1 MVTGNEYIFDNILQT
16 RDYILDFERQTLAN
30 DVYRQRPPMIV
41 HPLDFCGP
49 IEEQDIKPI
58 PIDSLDYPYAAY
70 FNHADDSKFI
80 MNRLMSGRYSLKPNL
95 KNRKFLFRGETKFH
109 NPCKPNLFRNAKKRY
124 FLDSMIHGDEM
135 FRLILSH
142 PLVQLLDIGVILNGI
157 HVRFEMN
164 LYGLIQHYYNKSSL
178 LDLTSDINVALF
190 FATQQYDWKTD
201 SYSPIEDEKHEYGV
215 LYYYN
220 IDINRDFQMQ
230 LNGEQLSTI
239 GLQVFPRSGM
249 QKGFLYTCGIN
260 CNFNN
265 LPQVKA
271 FRFKHNA
278 RIAQDIRDWADGGK
292 RLFPR
297 DILQTHWKSVTRDE
311 NTVSLDAI
319 RFNLTRNKNETINSI
334 YNKLIYDYHI
344 NVDDYKPV
352 LTAAELDEYYDEIKN
367 RNYWENFCSQIY
379 IPGDVDGKMMADLL
393 EIPNKPEYE
402 WAFRKGTMHTI
413 DYNKGYLLKKYKHIL
428 CKQ

>member
-1 MVTGNEYIFDNILQT
+1 MVTGNEYVFDDIFQAK
-16 RDYILDFERQTLAN
+16 DYILNLEKKTLAN
-30 DVYRQRPPMIV
+30 DIYRQKTPMVVRAPDFSRPAEV
-41 HPLDFCGP
+41 
-49 IEEQDIKPI
+49 QDIKPI
-58 PIDSLDYPYAAY
+58 PIDSFNYPYAAY
-70 FNHADDSKFI
+70 FNSTDDSKFI

-95 KNRKFLFRGETKFH
+95 KSRKFLFRGEAEFH
-109 NPCKPNLFRNAKKRY
+109 NPCKPNMFRDVKKKY
-124 FLDSMIHGDEM
+124 FLDSIIHGDEM

-178 LDLTSDINVALF
+178 LDLTSDIDTALF
-190 FATQQYDWKTD
+190 FATQKYDWD
-201 SYSPIEDEKHEYGV
+201 ADVYSPIIDERHEFGV

-230 LNGEQLSTI
+230 PNGEHLTTI

-249 QKGFLYTCGIN
+249 QRGFLYLCGIDS
-260 CNFNN
+260 NFND
-265 LPQVKA
+265 LHQVKA

-278 RIAQDIRDWADGGK
+278 KIAQDIYDLADGGT
-292 RLFPR
+292 RLFPH
-297 DILQTHWKSVTRDE
+297 DILQTHWKSTARDK

-319 RFNLTRNKNETINSI
+319 RFNLTRNKNETMESI
-334 YNKLIYDYHI
+334 CKKLIEDYHI

-352 LTAAELDEYYDEIKN
+352 LTDAELDEYYEDVKS
-367 RNYWENFCSQIY
+367 RNLWENFCNQIY

-393 EIPNKPEYE
+393 DVPNKPEYE
-402 WAFRKGTMHTI
+402 WAFKKGSTHTI
-413 DYNKGYLLKKYKHIL
+413 DYDKGYLLRIYKHIL
-428 CKQ
+428 QSQ